1 VICKRESVRDWEK
14 EMDAMKRWTAV
25 VSLGCLLVIGVAYA
39 QQGKAPS
46 TGVKVYGE
54 VVADSDKYV
63 IGPEDILYIHV
74 WNEEALTRQIPVRSD
89 GRISLPVIDE
99 VHAAGLTPLQLK
111 EKLTLRLKEFI
122 DNPSVSVIV
131 MEANSQK
138 VFVSGEVR
146 TPGVYRLRSE
156 TTLLQIIP
164 MAGGFTEWADQKK
177 IVVIRKESEKDK
189 RMVVNYKKIVS
200 GEDMSGNI
208 VLKSGD
214 TIIVP

>member
-1 VICKRESVRDWEK
+1 MNRVKRLI
-14 EMDAMKRWTAV
+14 AV
-25 VSLGCLLVIGVAYA
+25 VSLGCLLVVGVAYA

-63 IGPEDILYIHV
+63 IGPEDVLSIHV
-74 WNEEALTRQIPVRSD
+74 WKEDALTRQVPVRSD
-89 GRISLPVIDE
+89 GKISLPVIDE
-99 VHAAGLTPLQLK
+99 VHTAGLTPLQLK

-131 MEANSQK
+131 IEANSQK

-177 IVVIRKESEKDK
+177 IVVIRKEGEKDK
-189 RMVVNYKKIVS
+189 RIIINYKKIVS
-200 GEDMSGNI
+200 GEDMSANI
-208 VLKSGD
+208 VVKSGD
-214 TIIVP
+214 TVIVP